1 MLHSAHGLQPLEPF
15 APHRRVRVDAEPATV
30 EQELAEEVGGLVGAV
45 VLAGLAAAAAGEPQ
59 VGLVINDPQSYWHL
73 DAGDGSWKPK
83 VGAQPIESMED
94 MLTFAGVL
102 N

>member
-1 MLHSAHGLQPLEPF
+1 MDGAIASSTLSADEKVKFAQSTPLWFYVLKE
-15 APHRRVRVDAEPATV
+15 AEKINDGRRLGPIGSRLVAET
-30 EQELAEEVGGLVGAV
+30 L
-45 VLAGLAAAAAGEPQ
+45 